1 MITIADN
8 WKDTYPQA
16 HLGVLVMR
24 GVRGPEKHPE
34 LDRLKHELE
43 SDLRS
48 LFQDAAALKSLEP
61 IRAYQAYYK
70 RFKKT
75 YHVVQQLES
84 VAIKGKPIPHVAA
97 VVEAM
102 FMEELRNMLLT
113 AGHDLDTIEQPLVLA
128 VSDGSEAYIRINGKK
143 QVLKPGDMMISDAK
157 GVISSVIYGPDRRT
171 MIVPGTQNAL
181 FTVYG
186 VPGVSAQ
193 AIRQH
198 LEGIAS
204 NIKVICPEA
213 QIEELHVYAA

>member
-8 WKDTYPQA
+8 WKETYPQA
-16 HLGVLVMR
+16 HLGILAMR
-24 GVRGPEKHPE
+24 GVKGPERHAE
-34 LDRLKHELE
+34 LDRLKEELE

-48 LFQDAAALKSLEP
+48 LFKDAAELKALEP

-84 VAIKGKPIPHVAA
+84 VAIRGKSIPRVAA

-113 AGHDLDTIEQPLVLA
+113 AGHDLDAIERPIVLA
-128 VSDGSEAYIRINGKK
+128 VSDGSETYIRINGKE
-143 QVLKPGDMMISDAK
+143 QVLKAGDMMIADAK

-171 MIVPGTQNAL
+171 MIVAETQNAL

-186 VPGVSAQ
+186 VPGVTEQ

-198 LEGIAS
+198 LQGIAN

-213 QIEELHVYAA
+213 QVEELQVYSA